1 MDAAPIRNRLA
12 ALLLGLVM
20 VALVEGGL
28 RLVPSLAPPAF
39 KLELARVQDRVLHAV
54 NPAYARRFFAGVAGD
69 IPLRGIRMTPRPFI
83 EPSSESTLRV
93 LFAGGSTVQGYP
105 HPKRLS
111 APSYLQSM
119 LQDLYPDR
127 QVEVFNGGIT
137 AASSFAVARTV
148 EDGVEALKADL
159 VVVYTGHNEFYGV
172 YGAASLAEGGQAMWS
187 KKGHY
192 ALMQW
197 RMTGLVGQLLAAF
210 SAEQAGPPAALIEV
224 MSRVGTIVA
233 SDPRRAQATANLEA
247 NLRDIAIFCK
257 AKGIPLVLCTLTSN
271 ERGFAPARV
280 DPPLQA
286 EELSL
291 YDRLLDNGD
300 RRHPSPGALA
310 ALQQAQALWMDD
322 AYLHFLRGY
331 HLQNSGKGVAARSAY
346 LQARDLDPRPWRAPV
361 SANNTVRRV
370 AGEEGALLAEV
381 EAGFLEHSPAAGVG
395 WELMADHLH
404 PTAAGQLLLARAIV
418 AALATAPDP
427 WRVTPQASRQ
437 LHTDDEYRR
446 RNGDLPVERLAV
458 VRAMGALFS
467 APPMDRGN
475 ELRAA
480 VLHRET
486 EVLWDRLSPGERHGV
501 ERWMGAKGSD
511 VLSLNVAEALFEQR
525 DFERARAY
533 YRAARLEEP
542 YTVWGDL
549 WATLRW
555 IRCSELMGHPLQEEE
570 RMALSVVLDR
580 LAFLAQAPDFSTG
593 LQAFFKGYVHHFLSE
608 HGKALAALE
617 AASKDGNIR
626 RQFFA
631 DLSQLLVSELM
642 AADRF
647 VDAERFAVQL
657 AAEQQQQ
664 ALGRA
669 LVERIRARRPPR

>member
-1 MDAAPIRNRLA
+1 
-12 ALLLGLVM
+12 
-20 VALVEGGL
+20 
-28 RLVPSLAPPAF
+28 
-39 KLELARVQDRVLHAV
+39 
-54 NPAYARRFFAGVAGD
+54 
-69 IPLRGIRMTPRPFI
+69 
-83 EPSSESTLRV
+83 
-93 LFAGGSTVQGYP
+93 
-105 HPKRLS
+105 
-111 APSYLQSM
+111 M

-247 NLRDIAIFCK
+247 NLRDIAIFCR

-346 LQARDLDPRPWRAPV
+346 LQARDLDPRPWRAP
-361 SANNTVRRV
+361 T
-370 AGEEGALLAEV
+370 
-381 EAGFLEHSPAAGVG
+381 G
-395 WELMADHLH
+395 WPGCRSGHCIRSG
-404 PTAAGQLLLARAIV
+404 PGT
-418 AALATAPDP
+418 
-427 WRVTPQASRQ
+427 
-437 LHTDDEYRR
+437 RR
-446 RNGDLPVERLAV
+446 RC
-458 VRAMGALFS
+458 
-467 APPMDRGN
+467 
-475 ELRAA
+475 
-480 VLHRET
+480 
-486 EVLWDRLSPGERHGV
+486 
-501 ERWMGAKGSD
+501 
-511 VLSLNVAEALFEQR
+511 
-525 DFERARAY
+525 
-533 YRAARLEEP
+533 
-542 YTVWGDL
+542 
-549 WATLRW
+549 
-555 IRCSELMGHPLQEEE
+555 RCSSPPPCRGISC
-570 RMALSVVLDR
+570 RRS
-580 LAFLAQAPDFSTG
+580 
-593 LQAFFKGYVHHFLSE
+593 
-608 HGKALAALE
+608 
-617 AASKDGNIR
+617 ASW
-626 RQFFA
+626 
-631 DLSQLLVSELM
+631 
-642 AADRF
+642 
-647 VDAERFAVQL
+647 
-657 AAEQQQQ
+657 
-664 ALGRA
+664 
-669 LVERIRARRPPR
+669 